1 MKHLLTVLC
10 TLPLLAQ
17 SIDKSRLLGQH
28 MATEI
33 RRQTRPVDDPALT
46 AYATN
51 LLLWL
56 KANTS
61 VELVHADS
69 SRSTALPGGPLFLPV
84 SLLLQAN
91 SEAELATTIA
101 HALGH
106 AAAPFMIS
114 SDRGPTI
121 VILDPH
127 ANVPPTFRP
136 RLAEAEAAADRFA
149 AALVSQATLDREAF
163 RTAQAAARA
172 LLPPKPAPTLR
183 RL

>member
-33 RRQTRPVDDPALT
+33 RRQTRRVDDPALT

-51 LLLWL
+51 LLLRL

-69 SRSTALPGGPLFLPV
+69 SRPTALPGGPLFLPV

-136 RLAEAEAAADRFA
+136 RLAEAEADRFA